1 MPVKDLHGRPRRSPG
16 ELALERLF
24 RAKISAMRRRRRPGP
39 EDDTLPITPPR
50 PGPTPLKRHPKNRAS
65 APTKLTIHQVLDF
78 RSVVTPTGF
87 EPVAPRLGI

>member
-39 EDDTLPITPPR
+39 EDDALPITPPR
-50 PGPTPLKRHPKNRAS
+50 PGPAPLAGAAEATPEEPGERA
-65 APTKLTIHQVLDF
+65 D
-78 RSVVTPTGF
+78 
-87 EPVAPRLGI
+87 